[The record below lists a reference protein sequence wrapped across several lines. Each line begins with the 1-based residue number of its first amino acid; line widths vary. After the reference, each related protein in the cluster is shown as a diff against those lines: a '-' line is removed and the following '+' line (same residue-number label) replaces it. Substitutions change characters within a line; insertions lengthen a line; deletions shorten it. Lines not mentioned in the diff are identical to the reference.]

1 MNVSIIQFICNI
13 VMFVCLLFVSFCN
26 KKLRNYINELKGDI
40 ADAKYIRQILVNQQE
55 KRIKTLRVIYSKPF
69 DYIGGDI
76 MPSFIFAD
84 VKKCMADCIAKQII
98 KDNIL
103 QIKNFDSY
111 YEGSVDFVKYETN
124 F

>member
-1 MNVSIIQFICNI
+1 M
-13 VMFVCLLFVSFCN
+13 FVSFCN

-55 KRIKTLRVIYSKPF
+55 KRIKTLRVIYNKPF

-76 MPSFIFAD
+76 MPSFSFAD
-84 VKKCMADCIAKQII
+84 VKKCMADYIAKQII

-103 QIKNFDSY
+103 QIK
-111 YEGSVDFVKYETN
+111 KI
-124 F
+124 